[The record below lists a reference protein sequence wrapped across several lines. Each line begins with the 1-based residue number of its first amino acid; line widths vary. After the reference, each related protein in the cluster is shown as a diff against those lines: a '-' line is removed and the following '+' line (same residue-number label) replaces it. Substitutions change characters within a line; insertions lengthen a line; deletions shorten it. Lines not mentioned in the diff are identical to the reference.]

1 MASRPLRSDP
11 AALAALLS
19 GPGRSDLARFLIR
32 QRWFAAKTRGIA
44 AVEVLDWA
52 VLDPDGPLVL
62 LLLAVDGD
70 SYYVPVTVSAEAAPE
85 AALARA
91 DAESVVDAHHEPR
104 FARRV
109 LAAIASGRSVDG
121 RHGRFAFRPT
131 TGWAFPADP
140 AALPARRLTG
150 EQSNTSVVVGDL
162 VLKTLRRPQ
171 PGLNPDLDITRFLT
185 TRTAFRHVPRLA
197 GWVEYAAAAGEPA
210 TLAVLQEFVPNT
222 GDGWTHVVS
231 TLAGR
236 GADIAR
242 PSDPLL
248 EDVRGLGAITG
259 GLHAALASDDRDA
272 DFRPEPVGRDDVA
285 RWAGEMTAELAAPDI
300 RGRLGADGAPVDDAV
315 TRALAA
321 LGGLAGATR
330 KVRVHGDYHLGQ
342 VLKTPDGFVIIDFE
356 GEPAR
361 PLAERRRKQ
370 SALRDVAGMLRSLD
384 YAAHAVAF
392 RRPEP
397 ERAMALAAL
406 TAWEAQARGG
416 VPGRISRRGRG
427 KPGTARPGDRRRA
440 PHRGRALRAAE
451 GGLRAPL
458 RARQPAGL
466 GRDPARRDQADSRT
480 DPAGSAELSRSRCRA
495 PSAAMHTANTGTRLV
510 TRTRAPSV
518 VAIPRVNAS
527 PIARSRHRERL
538 IHLQRRGRGVL
549 MPPKSASDMP
559 CAAIRRDR
567 NRSTR

>member
-11 AALAALLS
+11 AALVALLS

-70 SYYVPVTVSAEAAPE
+70 PYYVPVTVSAEGAPE

-91 DAESVVDAHHEPR
+91 GAEAVVDAHHDPR
-104 FARRV
+104 FGRRV
-109 LAAIASGRSVDG
+109 LAAIAAGRSADG

-140 AALPARRLTG
+140 DGLAARRLTG

-162 VLKTLRRPQ
+162 VLKSLRRPE
-171 PGLNPDLDITRFLT
+171 PGLNPDLEITRFLT

-197 GWVEYAAAAGEPA
+197 GWVEYVGAGEPA
-210 TLAVLQEFVPNT
+210 TLAVLQEFVANT

-242 PSDPLL
+242 RPDPLI
-248 EDVRGLGAITG
+248 EDVRRLGAITG

-272 DFRPEPVGRDDVA
+272 DFRSEPVGRDDIA
-285 RWAGEMTAELAAPDI
+285 GWAGEIARELAAPV
-300 RGRLGADGAPVDDAV
+300 LGAQLAGDAAPMTDAV
-315 TRALAA
+315 ARALAM
-321 LGGLAGATR
+321 LDRLAGATAKIR
-330 KVRVHGDYHLGQ
+330 IHGDYHLGQ
-342 VLKTPDGFVIIDFE
+342 VLKTADGFVIIDFE

-370 SALRDVAGMLRSLD
+370 PALRDVAGMLRSLD

-397 ERAMALAAL
+397 ERAAALAAL
-406 TAWEAQARGG
+406 TAWEAQARDAFLAGYLDE
-416 VPGRISRRGRG
+416 VTRSPTPLV
-427 KPGTARPGDRRRA
+427 PGTAEALLSAVAPFELQKAAYELRYELDNRPDW
-440 PHRGRALRAAE
+440 
-451 GGLRAPL
+451 
-458 RARQPAGL
+458 
-466 GRDPARRDQADSRT
+466 
-480 DPAGSAELSRSRCRA
+480 
-495 PSAAMHTANTGTRLV
+495 
-510 TRTRAPSV
+510 
-518 VAIPRVNAS
+518 VAIPLA
-527 PIARSRHRERL
+527 
-538 IHLQRRGRGVL
+538 G
-549 MPPKSASDMP
+549 
-559 CAAIRRDR
+559 IRRILGR
-567 NRSTR
+567 TPTSA